1 MFKHLLN
8 NHTRLERQLEKAS
21 SEPVAALDIRIIRH
35 IHAADRCPAPLLPWL
50 AWERSVDY
58 WDDQWSEATKRAV
71 TAASVEIHRKKG
83 TIQSVQQAL
92 AVAGLGGVVD
102 IPRDRP
108 DYVPHSFRLQLSTE
122 QNEPTAEHAQ
132 IIRYQVGHVKPARC
146 TYSLSFNEAAAAQ
159 APAATASL
167 LMIGIEQ
174 QAVNY
179 YQHQDQG
186 LAQHDSYA
194 SALMILREAA

>member
-1 MFKHLLN
+1 MFKYLLN
-8 NHTRLERQLEKAS
+8 HHTPVERQLEKVS
-21 SEPVAALDIRIIRH
+21 GESVEALNVQIIRQ
-35 IHAADRCPAPLLPWL
+35 IHSAERCPAPLLPWL

-58 WDDQWSEATKRAV
+58 WDDAWPESTKRAV
-71 TAASVEIHRKKG
+71 TEASIAVHRKKG